1 MPLDEQDPEP
11 ITPLAISEAPRPQG
25 GASRKGNTLLIVPLD
40 PAYKA
45 GLAGTCR
52 SHKTLA
58 IMFLKKAIDDVR
70 GKRYTAGN
78 GKPDQVSD
86 FRKEA

>member
-1 MPLDEQDPEP
+1 MDKQKEGVVDVKV
-11 ITPLAISEAPRPQG
+11 EAEKVLRSIEKRPDLN
-25 GASRKGNTLLIVPLD
+25 AET
-40 PAYKA
+40 
-45 GLAGTCR
+45 
-52 SHKTLA
+52 
-58 IMFLKKAIDDVR
+58 FLKKAIDEVR